1 MLREGHNLS
10 KWLLPSLTGII
21 QRAEAQ
27 ASEDLRSPSAGAPE
41 GEVPPHEAA
50 PGKEADGCRAVSS
63 HPKKNQYSRSRKI
76 PLGKVTTSNHQEDGK
91 HPWDDVEPQPQSGAA
106 VIAPVQAEQQWRSA
120 VSTLQD
126 LLAEHIDPAQPQT
139 TQAVVLCGPLPL
151 ISRADLYSSM
161 ATWLFVSDTLASPC
175 GLALQLRG
183 NQTADEIKPACL
195 VSVPILEQDALAQ
208 EQFCLVI
215 TADFG
220 IVMTLGEDDQGS
232 LRFQFSCDPS
242 VLKLCWQSL
251 LLRVRLSNAQYA
263 QQLDRLFDL
272 FAPPAPDY
280 RWMSRFTQRMM
291 QHFALLS
298 AAATEQRLVN
308 LVERVKSP
316 LEVAEDSTAAA
327 NLKGLDVE
335 LLRAIAHEVRTPLAT
350 IRTMTRLLLR
360 RKDLDGKV
368 TQRLESIDQECTEQI
383 DRFGLIFKATELETT
398 PSKGFQH
405 LAAMPLSQVFHAG
418 LPRWQNQAQRRNL
431 SLELKLP
438 EQMPMVVSDPNMLD
452 QALTG
457 LMDRF
462 TRQLPAYSHIQ
473 VEATLAGDQLKLQFQ
488 SLPDPKRKHSPHE
501 AAPPPLRKSL
511 GKLLSFQP
519 ETGSLS
525 LNLDVTK
532 HLFQA
537 LGGKLQV
544 KERDLNGEVLTVFLP
559 LQRANPA
566 I

>member
-1 MLREGHNLS
+1 LRWEGHNLS

-21 QRAEAQ
+21 QRAEAKNC
-27 ASEDLRSPSAGAPE
+27 EDLPLSPDRQTSDSADAFGD
-41 GEVPPHEAA
+41 EV
-50 PGKEADGCRAVSS
+50 D
-63 HPKKNQYSRSRKI
+63 SRDRKI
-76 PLGKVTTSNHQEDGK
+76 HLGKATTSNHQEDEA
-91 HPWDDVEPQPQSGAA
+91 HPWDA
-106 VIAPVQAEQQWRSA
+106 VTPELSPAIALAPAQAEQQWRSA
-120 VSTLQD
+120 IATLQD
-126 LLAEHIDPAQPQT
+126 LLAEHIDPKQSKT

-161 ATWLFVSDTLASPC
+161 ATWLFVSDALASPC

-183 NQTADEIKPACL
+183 EQTAADIKPACL

-220 IVMTLGEDDQGS
+220 IVMTLGEDEQGV
-232 LRFQFSCDPS
+232 LRFQLSCAPS

-251 LLRVRLSNAQYA
+251 LLRVRLSNAHYA

-272 FAPPAPDY
+272 FAPPTPDY

-298 AAATEQRLVN
+298 TAATEQRLAS

-316 LEVAEDSTAAA
+316 PESEDVTTS

-335 LLRAIAHEVRTPLAT
+335 LLRAIAHEVRTPLST

-383 DRFGLIFKATELETT
+383 DRFGLIFKATELEIAD
-398 PSKGFQH
+398 SKRGQH
-405 LAAMPLSQVFHAG
+405 LAAMPLAQVFHAG
-418 LPRWQNQAQRRNL
+418 LPRWKNQAQRRNL
-431 SLELKLP
+431 SLDLKLP
-438 EQMPMVVSDPNMLD
+438 EEMPMVVSDPNMLD

-473 VEATLAGDQLKLQFQ
+473 VEATFAGEQLKLQFQ
-488 SLPDPKRKHSPHE
+488 SLPDPKAKQAS
-501 AAPPPLRKSL
+501 AGIAPPPLRKSL

-559 LQRANPA
+559 LQRANSA
-566 I
+566 M

>member
-1 MLREGHNLS
+1 MS

-27 ASEDLRSPSAGAPE
+27 ASAHLHPSSPGTSLGNEAEANEAKSKATGDAED
-41 GEVPPHEAA
+41 
-50 PGKEADGCRAVSS
+50 SS
-63 HPKKNQYSRSRKI
+63 SSKPNYYSRDRKSH
-76 PLGKVTTSNHQEDGK
+76 LGKVNAENHQEGGN
-91 HPWDDVEPQPQSGAA
+91 HPWDSLDPKPQSNAPA
-106 VIAPVQAEQQWRSA
+106 IAPLQAEQQWRSA
-120 VSTLQD
+120 VATLQD
-126 LLAEHIDPAQPQT
+126 LLADHIDPAQSQT

-161 ATWLFVSDTLASPC
+161 ATWLFISDTLASPC

-183 NQTADEIKPACL
+183 NQTADDIKPACL

-215 TADFG
+215 TEDFG
-220 IVMTLGEDDQGS
+220 IVMTLGEDDGGA
-232 LRFQFSCDPS
+232 LRFQFSCDPA
-242 VLKLCWQSL
+242 VLKLCWHSL

-291 QHFALLS
+291 QHFALIA

-316 LEVAEDSTAAA
+316 LEVADDAAAAA

-360 RKDLDGKV
+360 RKDLDCKV

-383 DRFGLIFKATELETT
+383 DRFGLIFKATELETSS
-398 PSKGFQH
+398 SKGAQH
-405 LAAMPLSQVFHAG
+405 LAAMPLAQVFHAG
-418 LPRWQNQAQRRNL
+418 LPRWQNQARRRNL
-431 SLELKLP
+431 TLELKLP

-488 SLPDPKRKHSPHE
+488 SIPDPKRSHAMDPT
-501 AAPPPLRKSL
+501 AAPPLRKSL

-544 KERDLNGEVLTVFLP
+544 KDQDLNGEVLTVFLP
-559 LQRANPA
+559 LQRANPFT
-566 I
+566 

>member
-1 MLREGHNLS
+1 MGAD
-10 KWLLPSLTGII
+10 
-21 QRAEAQ
+21 QAQ
-27 ASEDLRSPSAGAPE
+27 AETESDS
-41 GEVPPHEAA
+41 
-50 PGKEADGCRAVSS
+50 CRGFSS
-63 HPKKNQYSRSRKI
+63 HSKSNHYSKDRKI
-76 PLGKVTTSNHQEDGK
+76 PLGKVTTSNHQEGSS
-91 HPWDDVEPQPQSGAA
+91 HPWDSVAPPSQPQAT
-106 VIAPVQAEQQWRSA
+106 VVAPIQAEQQWRSA
-120 VSTLQD
+120 VATLQD
-126 LLAEHIDPAQPQT
+126 LLVKQIDPEQSQT

-151 ISRADLYSSM
+151 ISRADLYNSM

-183 NQTADEIKPACL
+183 NQTAEDVKPACL

-220 IVMTLGEDDQGS
+220 IVMTLGEDDQGA

-280 RWMSRFTQRMM
+280 RWMSRFTQHMM

-298 AAATEQRLVN
+298 ASATEQRLAN

-316 LEVAEDSTAAA
+316 LEIAEDAAATA

-383 DRFGLIFKATELETT
+383 DRFGLIFKATELETSQ
-398 PSKGFQH
+398 SKGNQH
-405 LAAMPLSQVFHAG
+405 LAAVPLAQVFHAG
-418 LPRWQNQAQRRNL
+418 LPRWQNQAHRRNL

-488 SLPDPKRKHSPHE
+488 SLPDPKHAPD
-501 AAPPPLRKSL
+501 AVAPPPLRKSL

-559 LQRANPA
+559 LQRANSA
-566 I
+566 A

>member
-1 MLREGHNLS
+1 MS

-27 ASEDLRSPSAGAPE
+27 ASSALRPSSVPSAKNRPDLVSE
-41 GEVPPHEAA
+41 
-50 PGKEADGCRAVSS
+50 KCQTVSS
-63 HPKKNQYSRSRKI
+63 RSKKNNYSRDRKI
-76 PLGKVTTSNHQEDGK
+76 PLGKVTASNHQEDGN
-91 HPWDDVEPQPQSGAA
+91 HPWDSIDPKSASGTPE
-106 VIAPVQAEQQWRSA
+106 IAPVQVEQQWRSA

-126 LLAEHIDPAQPQT
+126 LLAEHIDPEQPQT

-183 NQTADEIKPACL
+183 NQTASEIKPACL

-220 IVMTLGEDDQGS
+220 IVMSLGEDDRGA

-280 RWMSRFTQRMM
+280 RWMARFTQRMM

-298 AAATEQRLVN
+298 ASATEQRLAN

-316 LEVAEDSTAAA
+316 LELAEDAAA
-327 NLKGLDVE
+327 ATHLKGLDVE

-383 DRFGLIFKATELETT
+383 DRFGLIFKATELETA
-398 PSKGFQH
+398 PSKGDQH
-405 LAAMPLSQVFHAG
+405 LAAMPLAQVFHAG

-438 EQMPMVVSDPNMLD
+438 DQMPMVVSDPNMLD

-488 SLPDPKRKHSPHE
+488 SMPDPKRKHKPTE

-519 ETGSLS
+519 ETGSIS

-559 LQRANPA
+559 LQRANSA
-566 I
+566 A